1 MQSAKERLQAEK
13 EAKRLKIEKM
23 RAERLSR
30 EAARRDAVWSQPFT
44 YPLILLFIRT
54 VLHRLLM
61 QLQRHR
67 ALVLPDET
75 SII

>member
-30 EAARRDAVWSQPFT
+30 EAARRDAVRPFIFIIV
-44 YPLILLFIRT
+44 PL
-54 VLHRLLM
+54 
-61 QLQRHR
+61 
-67 ALVLPDET
+67 P
-75 SII
+75 